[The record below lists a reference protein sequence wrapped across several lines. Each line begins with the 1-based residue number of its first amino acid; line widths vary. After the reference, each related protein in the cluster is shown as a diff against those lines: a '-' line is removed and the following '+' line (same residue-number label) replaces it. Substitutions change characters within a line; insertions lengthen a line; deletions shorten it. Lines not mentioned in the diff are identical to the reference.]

1 MTLELLALIAPVAT
15 VVVLRLLDYLL
26 PSGRRFKI
34 LDRFTVPNEE
44 GEEDETQ

>member
-1 MTLELLALIAPVAT
+1 MTLELLALIAPAIT
-15 VVVLRLLDYLL
+15 VVMLRLLDYFL

-44 GEEDETQ
+44 EDETQ

>member
-15 VVVLRLLDYLL
+15 VVVLRLLDYIL

-44 GEEDETQ
+44 EDETQ